1 MNMKRTRLAI
11 IGVSAFLLL
20 SGCQGFGRS
29 SYDEKEYVSENLVEV
44 LEIEDKNIPVTVV
57 GVDESQPVTITYYEN
72 KNETYTIDDQNNKLV
87 IKKNE
92 PKKGWSIFSWF
103 NFNFGK
109 GAEVMVEVPSSQ
121 LSSLNVKTSNNKIS
135 VENISTNNAK
145 LESSNGKIHL
155 EDIQAAN
162 KAEVMVEVPS
172 SQLSSLNVKTS
183 NNKISVENIST
194 NNAKLESSNGKIHLE
209 DIQAANKIEGKTNN
223 SKIELDDVNAKEI
236 DFKTSNGKIDLSELS
251 FSDGR
256 FETSNGKI
264 SFDELSVKSYLS
276 IKSSNGSIKGT
287 IAGKQN
293 DFSVESKTS
302 NGKNNLSNTTSGNKE
317 LVVKTSNSEIKV
329 DFSMD

>member
-162 KAEVMVEVPS
+162 K
-172 SQLSSLNVKTS
+172 
-183 NNKISVENIST
+183 
-194 NNAKLESSNGKIHLE
+194 
-209 DIQAANKIEGKTNN
+209 IEGKTNN

-264 SFDELSVKSYLS
+264 SFDEISVKSYLS
-276 IKSSNGSIKGT
+276 IKSSNGPIKGT
-287 IAGKQN
+287 IAGKEN

>member
-162 KAEVMVEVPS
+162 K
-172 SQLSSLNVKTS
+172 
-183 NNKISVENIST
+183 
-194 NNAKLESSNGKIHLE
+194 
-209 DIQAANKIEGKTNN
+209 IEGKTSN